1 MALVGARAARPT
13 PPMTSTR
20 YEDNADVLTEK
31 VPYLLRAMGDRAFPL
46 TGASYELLEIACRHR
61 TPPPPSP
68 PPSPPPPSPPPPS
81 PPPSPPPPCRQDTH
95 VDWWGGDDNVNWKS
109 MSTCLEGVLPAEW
122 DACAPPRRCSQPLDR
137 QSRLISSSAAH
148 AFMMRSRP
156 LVARSRPRQHRA
168 AGAFGAAEPTEPQP
182 EPWQPQLNLT

>member
-1 MALVGARAARPT
+1 
-13 PPMTSTR
+13 MTSTR

-31 VPYLLRAMGDRAFPL
+31 VPYLLRAMGDREFPL
-46 TGASYELLEIACRHR
+46 TGAAYELMEVACK
-61 TPPPPSP
+61 
-68 PPSPPPPSPPPPS
+68 
-81 PPPSPPPPCRQDTH
+81 QDTH